1 MKKAGS
7 RRFCVNGPEVVST
20 LNSVHYQL
28 VELFDLILTDVSM
41 PVIGSIVP
49 VRQALKKIRLL

>member
-1 MKKAGS
+1 MGQ
-7 RRFCVNGPEVVST
+7 RVVST
-20 LNSVHYQL
+20 LNSANYQV

>member
-1 MKKAGS
+1 MKKTCS

-20 LNSVHYQL
+20 LSSANYQL

>member
-1 MKKAGS
+1 MKKTGS
-7 RRFCVNGPEVVST
+7 RGFCVNGPEVVST

-49 VRQALKKIRLL
+49 VRQVPKNIRLL